1 MNIYEIYA
9 LAGEN
14 ATDVVNRFGSEV
26 VVEKFALRFLDDPSY
41 ENLVSALSSGDT
53 QAAFRAAHTLK
64 GIAANLGFNNL
75 YVAGFR
81 ASPKNSAVTK
91 TPIRMRNLTTFAP
104 NMRKSSRRLRELN
117 KRSLYSLWSK

>member
-26 VVEKFALRFLDDPSY
+26 VVEKFALRFLDDTSY
-41 ENLVSALSSGDT
+41 ENLASALSSGDT

-75 YVAGFR
+75 YVA
-81 ASPKNSAVTK
+81 ASRLTEKLRGNENADTYA
-91 TPIRMRNLTTFAP
+91 NLTTFAP
-104 NMRKSSRRLRELN
+104 NMRKSSRRLKELN

>member
-75 YVAGFR
+75 YVA
-81 ASPKNSAVTK
+81 ASRLTEKLRGNE

>member
-41 ENLVSALSSGDT
+41 ENLVSALSSDDT

-75 YVAGFR
+75 YVAASRLTEKLRGNENADTYAEFNDVR
-81 ASPKNSAVTK
+81 AEYAKVVAA
-91 TPIRMRNLTTFAP
+91 I
-104 NMRKSSRRLRELN
+104 
-117 KRSLYSLWSK
+117 KRIK